1 MKLMMRKVTKTIQK
15 IAGKKNEKKNNSF
28 IHDPGDVLF

>member
-1 MKLMMRKVTKTIQK
+1 MKLMMRKGMKTIQK

-28 IHDPGDVLF
+28 IHA